1 MLTFRNENIHSQG
14 SNSNETLNRRDTH
27 ASTHPDTMRRR
38 ALWDIQVII
47 ISLCFFVA
55 SLGHTALEPSL
66 AVWIK
71 SAFGEGSLSTGHIL
85 GIGGLTTILGSVISA
100 IAVNA
105 FQDRLWIICI
115 ASLCTAGVPLI
126 LLKFSLGIKLASV
139 AISVFLFGVHATRF
153 ILISMC
159 STIASSRY
167 PESYGL
173 VFAIVNIG
181 WGVSCPHRSSA
192 RLFSIWIILC
202 HMYDRNTLHFKFISC
217 GFPTKSGFHGRTQF
231 YGLLDELYKQKPRV
245 PTINST

>member
-1 MLTFRNENIHSQG
+1 MRVHILTQCDGERCGISKSSSSHFVSSLQV
-14 SNSNETLNRRDTH
+14 L
-27 ASTHPDTMRRR
+27 
-38 ALWDIQVII
+38 DI
-47 ISLCFFVA
+47 LP
-55 SLGHTALEPSL
+55 LEPSL

-100 IAVNA
+100 IVVNA

-126 LLKFSLGIKLASV
+126 LLKFSLGIKVASV

-181 WGVSCPHRSSA
+181 WGVSCLIGPLLASS
-192 RLFSIWIILC
+192 LFGSSCVICMIGILC
-202 HMYDRNTLHFKFISC
+202 ILNSSLAVFLRNLDSTDGPNFMDCWTNYTNRNQGYQQLIVPDKGISFTYDQH
-217 GFPTKSGFHGRTQF
+217 
-231 YGLLDELYKQKPRV
+231 
-245 PTINST
+245 TIMETIL